1 MVKFRESQTAKNL
14 HISFA
19 AETQARTR
27 YDFFANKAR
36 DDGYI
41 QIAKIFN
48 ETADQEFEHA
58 LRFFKFFNG
67 GELEMKWVFPTGVIK
82 DTRANL
88 LSAAALEQ
96 YVSQDMYAKFAQIAK
111 EEGFERAED
120 TFNNIIVAEEH
131 YRKGFGRALTE
142 YVMNFLD
149 DQGVKT
155 QILIATE
162 MGAKLYPKLGFRQT
176 AAYSFYKSAQINNS
190 QENKNIRALTD
201 ADYPA
206 LFELDKNISAEERKP
221 VLEKFG
227 LNGWGIFEKNSGI
240 LKGYYLREIGEGTI
254 LASDNESGLELLKFK
269 HSQKKCKTVL
279 PRENLAG
286 NEFLVNNG
294 FKKYSECARMILGE
308 DHNWKPEKVFSRIGG
323 FYG

>member
-82 DTRANL
+82 DTHANL

-96 YVSQDMYAKFAQIAK
+96 YVSQDMYAKFALTAK
-111 EEGFERAED
+111 DEGFERAED
-120 TFNNIIVAEEH
+120 TFNNIIVAEENH
-131 YRKGFGRALTE
+131 K
-142 YVMNFLD
+142 
-149 DQGVKT
+149 
-155 QILIATE
+155 
-162 MGAKLYPKLGFRQT
+162 KLYLELADNIAKDRVFQKEEEQVWRCLSCGYLHT
-176 AAYSFYKSAQINNS
+176 GKSAP
-190 QENKNIRALTD
+190 EKC
-201 ADYPA
+201 PA
-206 LFELDKNISAEERKP
+206 CVKPTGYFELLYKN
-221 VLEKFG
+221 
-227 LNGWGIFEKNSGI
+227 W
-240 LKGYYLREIGEGTI
+240 
-254 LASDNESGLELLKFK
+254 
-269 HSQKKCKTVL
+269 
-279 PRENLAG
+279 
-286 NEFLVNNG
+286 
-294 FKKYSECARMILGE
+294 
-308 DHNWKPEKVFSRIGG
+308 
-323 FYG
+323 